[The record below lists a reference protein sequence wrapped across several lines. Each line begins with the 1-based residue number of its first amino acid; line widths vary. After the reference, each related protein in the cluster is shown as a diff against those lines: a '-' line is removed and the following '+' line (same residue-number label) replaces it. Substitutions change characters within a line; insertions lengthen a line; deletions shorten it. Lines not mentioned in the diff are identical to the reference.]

1 MAAALIVMAPV
12 LILFFFAQR
21 FFVRGIVLSGI
32 RG

>member
-1 MAAALIVMAPV
+1 MIADCRNVAIPSPG
-12 LILFFFAQR
+12 AQR